1 MKRLYILI
9 ILIFPVLFSCTKSY
23 QNKNL
28 PVEIRVEDLL
38 QRMTLEEKI
47 DMIGGFENFN
57 IRPLER
63 LGIPMIRMADG
74 PVGVRNYGTSTAYPA
89 SIGLAASFNTELAK
103 NVGASIGKEARAKN
117 VHIMLGPAMNIH
129 RGPMCGRNFEYL
141 GEDPFLAGEIAS
153 NFIIG
158 MQNQGVMATA
168 KHYVANYQD
177 YARHT
182 VSSDMD
188 ERTLRE
194 IYLPAFKACE

>member
-1 MKRLYILI
+1 MSALVFLI
-9 ILIFPVLFSCTKSY
+9 LFSCTKPY

-28 PVEIRVEDLL
+28 SVEERTDDLL
-38 QRMTLEEKI
+38 NRMTLEEKI
-47 DMIGGFENFN
+47 DMLGGYENFN

-74 PVGVRNYGTSTAYPA
+74 PVGVRNYGKSTAYPA
-89 SIGLAASFNTELAK
+89 SIGLAASFNTDLAQK
-103 NVGASIGKEARAKN
+103 VGSSIGKEARAKN

-158 MQNQGVMATA
+158 MQNEGVMATA
-168 KHYVANYQD
+168 KHFVANY
-177 YARHT
+177 HG
-182 VSSDMD
+182 
-188 ERTLRE
+188 
-194 IYLPAFKACE
+194 